1 MSFLTF
7 SQVVSKAQ
15 VLRQVGK
22 VTSASLQELIN
33 DWYLI
38 LLDILVLL
46 NLLLENPFPNLNL
59 LATESSMRNPQI
71 IPKRMK
77 IKGKIFIV
85 LILQKSDD
93 ECFKNLHYLLLFK
106 FFTPFLYIF
115 IIFPH
120 PQHIN

>member
-71 IPKRMK
+71 IPKRSK
-77 IKGKIFIV
+77 IRGKIFIV
-85 LILQKSDD
+85 
-93 ECFKNLHYLLLFK
+93 C
-106 FFTPFLYIF
+106 
-115 IIFPH
+115 
-120 PQHIN
+120 